1 MPVALTQTL
10 PQGALENTVTID
22 SFVTADDSA
31 IDEAV
36 VLIVDDDPALRSAL
50 ENLFRSVGMRVA
62 LFASAAELLSFAFP
76 DVPTC
81 LLLDVRLRG
90 QSGLDLQA
98 RLSQMGIQIPII
110 FMTGHGDIAM
120 TVAAMKAGAEDFLA
134 KPFREQDLLDGVS
147 AALRKDQRRRH
158 GMRKLDE
165 LRASYQSL
173 TPREAEVMR
182 MVVTGLLNKQI
193 GAEIG
198 ISEVTVK
205 IHRGQAMRKMKART
219 FAELVLMAQQLGIC
233 ESLS

>member
-1 MPVALTQTL
+1 M
-10 PQGALENTVTID
+10 
-22 SFVTADDSA
+22 
-31 IDEAV
+31 
-36 VLIVDDDPALRSAL
+36 VLIVDDDAMLRGAL

-62 LFASAAELLSFAFP
+62 LFASAAELLEFAFP
-76 DVPTC
+76 DAPTC

-90 QSGLDLQA
+90 HSGLDLQT
-98 RLSQMGIQIPII
+98 RLSELGIQVPII
-110 FMTGHGDIAM
+110 FMTGHGDIPM

-134 KPFREQDLLDGVS
+134 KPFREQDLLDAVA
-147 AALRKDQRRRH
+147 AALQKDQRRRH
-158 GMRKLDE
+158 GMHKLDE

-182 MVVTGLLNKQI
+182 MVVSGLLNKQI
-193 GAEIG
+193 ASELS

-233 ESLS
+233 EAPH